1 MSDGLKPGGPARRGL
16 LFVLSSPSGA
26 GKTTITR
33 RLLEA
38 DARLAMSVS
47 VTTRRPREGEVD
59 GRDYHFIDQA
69 AFDRLVADGAL
80 LEHARVFGHCYGTPL
95 APVESAL
102 AEGRDMVFDVD
113 WQGAQ
118 QIRAQRPHDLVGVF
132 ILPPSMTELH
142 ERLRRRAK
150 DSERTVLA
158 RMAKAVDEVSHYDE
172 YDYVLVNDDLE
183 RVVREVAAILA
194 AERLRRSR
202 QRWLEPFVE
211 ALLGPR

>member
-1 MSDGLKPGGPARRGL
+1 
-16 LFVLSSPSGA
+16 
-26 GKTTITR
+26 
-33 RLLEA
+33 
-38 DARLAMSVS
+38 
-47 VTTRRPREGEVD
+47 
-59 GRDYHFIDQA
+59 
-69 AFDRLVADGAL
+69 
-80 LEHARVFGHCYGTPL
+80 
-95 APVESAL
+95 
-102 AEGRDMVFDVD
+102 
-113 WQGAQ
+113 
-118 QIRAQRPHDLVGVF
+118 
-132 ILPPSMTELH
+132 MTELH

-172 YDYVLVNDDLE
+172 YDYALVNDDLE